1 MPTKHL
7 FTLLITIAVSA
18 GCNLIDR
25 QQPPNVSETPPY
37 LLPQSEFTRSQLED
51 MRAFHEK
58 ESAKMSEDIRVARN
72 REMERLAA
80 VGKELDRDKHWQE
93 DYEKTQERRAKWTS
107 WFTRTN
113 KNDPKAATPVMSS
126 RIGST
131 STNVR

>member
-1 MPTKHL
+1 MSIKHL
-7 FTLLITIAVSA
+7 FTLLLVFVVSA
-18 GCNLIDR
+18 GCNLMDR
-25 QQPPNVSETPPY
+25 QQSPNVAETPPY
-37 LLPQSEFTRSQLED
+37 LQPQSELARSQLAD

-72 REMERLAA
+72 REMERLEVA
-80 VGKELDRDKHWQE
+80 GKELERDKFWQE

-113 KNDPKAATPVMSS
+113 TNDKKNTSPVVSN
-126 RIGST
+126 RIGGV